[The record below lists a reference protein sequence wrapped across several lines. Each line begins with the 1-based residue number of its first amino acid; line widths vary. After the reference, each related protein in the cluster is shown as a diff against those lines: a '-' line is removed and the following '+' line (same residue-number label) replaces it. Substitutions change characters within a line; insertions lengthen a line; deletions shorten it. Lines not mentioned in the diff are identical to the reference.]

1 MTNDARALVGLM
13 FLVSVSWALLLMLV
27 SLL

>member
-1 MTNDARALVGLM
+1 VTAKALVAM
-13 FLVSVSWALLLMLV
+13 AFLVSVSWALLLMLV

>member
-1 MTNDARALVGLM
+1 MTKDARAAVSLL
-13 FLVSVSWALLLMLV
+13 FLVSVSWALLLLLM